1 MHETRGT
8 SLNSILR
15 IEERI
20 WILKILNF
28 VRTQFASI
36 RTLYIVPRTSNLSP
50 RSSLID
56 SGGGNLSLTD
66 LLQWNIS
73 LFLLILSRW
82 AGMIM
87 LAPVF
92 GARGVPGMIKIG
104 LAASITVIVY
114 PLISATKPSIPIEL
128 LPYIAVVVKEVLVGL
143 VIGFVI
149 YTLTAILQGAGQL
162 MDFQMG
168 FSIGSAIDPV
178 NGVQSPL
185 MSNFQ
190 IVLVTML
197 LLATNSHHYL
207 IAAMVKSYAY
217 IPINPSTLP
226 SDFTFY
232 AELIAHVFALSIQ
245 MALPVFGA
253 LLVSDIGV
261 GLLSRTVPQL
271 NIFSIV
277 FPVKIIFGFVI
288 LFLSIPFFGEAVVHL
303 FNMNMA
309 WVLELYQGW
318 KQ

>member
-1 MHETRGT
+1 M
-8 SLNSILR
+8 
-15 IEERI
+15 
-20 WILKILNF
+20 
-28 VRTQFASI
+28 
-36 RTLYIVPRTSNLSP
+36 
-50 RSSLID
+50 
-56 SGGGNLSLTD
+56 SLTD
-66 LLQWNIS
+66 LLQWNLS

-92 GARGVPGMIKIG
+92 GARGVPGMVRLG

-114 PLISATKPSIPIEL
+114 PLISAARPTIPPEL
-128 LPYIAVVVKEVLVGL
+128 LPYIALVIKECLVGL

-149 YTLTAILQGAGQL
+149 YTLTAVLQGAGQL

-168 FSIGSAIDPV
+168 FMMGAAIDPV
-178 NGVQSPL
+178 YGVQSP
-185 MSNFQ
+185 MMGNFQ
-190 IVLVTML
+190 IVLATML

-217 IPINPSTLP
+217 IPINPSNLP
-226 SDFTFY
+226 SHFTFY
-232 AELIAHVFALSIQ
+232 VQLVAQVFALAIQ
-245 MALPVFGA
+245 IALPVFGA
-253 LLVSDIGV
+253 LLVSDVGV

-271 NIFSIV
+271 NIFSVV
-277 FPVKIIFGFVI
+277 FPVKIIFGFII
-288 LFLSIPFFGEAVVHL
+288 LFFTVPFFGEAIAHL